1 MTSGCARRSTTRW
14 TSPPSWPI
22 SPGPAAFW
30 PRARYR
36 PGLAGYDSTRARY
49 SYDPAEAR
57 RLLAEAGYADGLT
70 LKLWRSQRPEYARI
84 VQAMQQDLAQ
94 VGVTIEIVER
104 DASSARAAARKGEA
118 DLFFTDWYGDYPDA
132 ENFNYPLF
140 YSGNRGP
147 GGNLAFLADSALDA
161 MILTRAGHHRFRP
174 QGPARPGH
182 RPAGLR
188 PGPLDLL
195 LVPGRSLGHAAGDH
209 RLADP
214 GHLQRAALAVGAP
227 PPAMIRWLAIRLL
240 LLLPTL
246 LGVLVVAFLLLYVAP
261 GDPVQAMVGE
271 RADSA
276 TIAQLRTELR
286 LDDPLPVQ
294 FAHYVGGVLHGNLG
308 NSYITRRPILGD
320 LLERFPATLRL
331 ATAAMLLAT
340 TTGMLIGIYGAWR
353 PGSWGDRIATFGAY
367 LGVSFP
373 VYWVALVLILVFAV
387 SLRWLPPSGSTG
399 LAALVLPA
407 ITLGMRSIA
416 FIARMT
422 RSAMQEVL
430 QQRLRAHRPGP
441 GAGRVEGDPVA
452 RPAERTAPGDH
463 RDRPRLRQLPH
474 RLDPDRDDL
483 RLAGRRPLRA
493 HRHRQA

>member
-1 MTSGCARRSTTRW
+1 
-14 TSPPSWPI
+14 
-22 SPGPAAFW
+22 
-30 PRARYR
+30 
-36 PGLAGYDSTRARY
+36 
-49 SYDPAEAR
+49 
-57 RLLAEAGYADGLT
+57 
-70 LKLWRSQRPEYARI
+70 
-84 VQAMQQDLAQ
+84 
-94 VGVTIEIVER
+94 
-104 DASSARAAARKGEA
+104 
-118 DLFFTDWYGDYPDA
+118 
-132 ENFNYPLF
+132 
-140 YSGNRGP
+140 
-147 GGNLAFLADSALDA
+147 
-161 MILTRAGHHRFRP
+161 
-174 QGPARPGH
+174 
-182 RPAGLR
+182 
-188 PGPLDLL
+188 
-195 LVPGRSLGHAAGDH
+195 
-209 RLADP
+209 
-214 GHLQRAALAVGAP
+214 
-227 PPAMIRWLAIRLL
+227 MIRWLAIRLL

-276 TIAQLRTELR
+276 TIAQLRAELR

-294 FAHYVGGVLHGNLG
+294 FAHYVGGILHGDLG
-308 NSYITRRPILGD
+308 HSYITRRPILRD

-340 TTGMLIGIYGAWR
+340 TLGMLIGIYGAWR

-430 QQRLRAHRPGP
+430 QSDFVRTARAQGLAEWRVILSRALRNALLPVITVIGLDFGSYLTGSILTETIFGWPGVGRYVLTAIDKRDLP
-441 GAGRVEGDPVA
+441 AVQGSILFLSVVFVLVNLLTDLLYAKADPRVE
-452 RPAERTAPGDH
+452 
-463 RDRPRLRQLPH
+463 LR
-474 RLDPDRDDL
+474 
-483 RLAGRRPLRA
+483 
-493 HRHRQA
+493 